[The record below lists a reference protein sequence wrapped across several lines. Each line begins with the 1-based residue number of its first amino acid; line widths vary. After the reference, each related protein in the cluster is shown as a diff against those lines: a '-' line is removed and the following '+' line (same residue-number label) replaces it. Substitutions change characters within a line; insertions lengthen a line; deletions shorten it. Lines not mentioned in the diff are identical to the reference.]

1 MLPLITAFTCGLIA
15 GLLTHHL
22 YMRSECSRCH
32 ADVLGNK
39 RVLDDGTTVVW
50 VSNPKEKE

>member
-39 RVLDDGTTVVW
+39 RILDDGTTVVW